1 MKTLIPAFVLL
12 GSMLAT
18 NVIHADTLA
27 IPVGQQTGAQT
38 TPLPE
43 RGASFDAV
51 TRGWGEPVKR
61 HAAVGQPPITRWDYN
76 DFSVYFEYSHVIDS
90 VRQHTAK
97 AP

>member
-1 MKTLIPAFVLL
+1 MKTLIHGLVLV
-12 GSMLAT
+12 GSMLAASI
-18 NVIHADTLA
+18 IHADTLS
-27 IPVGQQTGAQT
+27 IPVGEQTGAQAT
-38 TPLPE
+38 SLPK

-61 HAAVGQPPITRWDYN
+61 HAAVGQPPITRWDYSG
-76 DFSVYFEYSHVIDS
+76 FSVYFEYSHVIDS